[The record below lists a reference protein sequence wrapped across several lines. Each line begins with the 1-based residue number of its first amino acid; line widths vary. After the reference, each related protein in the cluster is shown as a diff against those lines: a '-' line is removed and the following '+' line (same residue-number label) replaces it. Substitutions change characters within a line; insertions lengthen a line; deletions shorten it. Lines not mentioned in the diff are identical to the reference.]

1 MMKEVLCSRG
11 DEYLEQLKCMK
22 KDQKLDGN
30 NAETFQKET
39 SVEKKNKAGHTATP
53 VADRGSE
60 AKHAHILKR
69 SYRRTN
75 PRTDRYSKV

>member
-1 MMKEVLCSRG
+1 MKEVLCSRG

-39 SVEKKNKAGHTATP
+39 SVVKKTRPDTRLP
-53 VADRGSE
+53 
-60 AKHAHILKR
+60 
-69 SYRRTN
+69 
-75 PRTDRYSKV
+75 